1 MCQVD
6 FFFEVLN
13 VYALSLGRESRSERI
28 ETLSSTIQNTGFSS
42 AGTPR
47 CQAASTKIFFLLQK
61 PMFFLLQY
69 FDTIYFVQVG
79 TSTWL
84 QHFLTLA
91 DLPEEEE
98 EIVQHRLHAEVRI
111 SIHSSAPQSHL
122 FNLSI
127 QGSATL
133 LR

>member
-13 VYALSLGRESRSERI
+13 VYTLSLGRESRSERI
-28 ETLSSTIQNTGFSS
+28 ETLSSTIQNTDFSS

-47 CQAASTKIFFLLQK
+47 CQAASTKHIFS
-61 PMFFLLQY
+61 QY
-69 FDTIYFVQVG
+69 FDTIDFVQVG

-91 DLPEEEE
+91 DLPEEKE
-98 EIVQHRLHAEVRI
+98 EIVQHRLHAEVRL
-111 SIHSSAPQSHL
+111 SIHSSAHQFHL
-122 FNLSI
+122 FYLPI
-127 QGSATL
+127 QGSAAL
-133 LR
+133 LC

>member
-1 MCQVD
+1 MPSCIHKTY
-6 FFFEVLN
+6 FFMLKN
-13 VYALSLGRESRSERI
+13 
-28 ETLSSTIQNTGFSS
+28 TLF
-42 AGTPR
+42 
-47 CQAASTKIFFLLQK
+47 LQK
-61 PMFFLLQY
+61 QY
-69 FDTIYFVQVG
+69 FDTVDFVQVG

-98 EIVQHRLHAEVRI
+98 QIVQHRLHAEVRI
-111 SIHSSAPQSHL
+111 SIHSSAHQSHL

-133 LR
+133 LC